1 MRKALIPLFT
11 VAALG
16 MLGCESTGPNAPAPK
31 TQLEPRSDSSLQMFL
46 SHDPGLQKLIDSSA
60 GYVIFPEVGKGAVGV
75 GGASGLGTVYK
86 HGQAVGSVKL
96 DQVSVGPQIGGETYA
111 ELIIF
116 RDEPALGRLMN
127 NAFEF
132 GAAASATVLKAGA
145 ATDARFDENGTL
157 CYILPKGGLM
167 AGADIHGQKFHYYDA
182 NSNDSNN
189 TGNRNWDKNSTNTDV
204 NSSTNTNNSN
214 SDTTVK
220 KSETTVHN
228 DGTVDSDTTVQRN
241 SK

>member
-1 MRKALIPLFT
+1 MRKALIPLFSI
-11 VAALG
+11 AAIAAV
-16 MLGCESTGPNAPAPK
+16 GCESTGPNAPAPK
-31 TQLEPRSDSSLQMFL
+31 TQLEPRSDNSLQMFL
-46 SHDPGLQKLIDSSA
+46 SHDSGLQKLIDNSA

-75 GGASGLGTVYK
+75 GGASGLGTVYR
-86 HGQAVGSVKL
+86 HGQAIGSVKL

-116 RDEPALGRLMN
+116 RDEPALNRMIN

-132 GAAASATVLKAGA
+132 GAAASATVIKAGVA
-145 ATDARFDENGTL
+145 ADARFDENGTL

-167 AGADIHGQKFHYYDA
+167 AGADIHGQKFHFYDNNGSDA
-182 NSNDSNN
+182 QKGNWNN
-189 TGNRNWDKNSTNTDV
+189 TNSTNTD
-204 NSSTNTNNSN
+204 SSTNTNNSN

-220 KSETTVHN
+220 KSETTVHS
-228 DGTVDSDTTVQRN
+228 DGTVDTDTSVQRN

>member
-1 MRKALIPLFT
+1 MRSALIPLFSI
-11 VAALG
+11 AAITAV
-16 MLGCESTGPNAPAPK
+16 GCESTGPNAPAPK

-60 GYVIFPEVGKGAVGV
+60 GYVIFPEVGKAAVAV

-96 DQVSVGPQIGGETYA
+96 QQLSVGPQIGGETYA

-132 GAAASATVLKAGA
+132 GAAASATILKAGA

-167 AGADIHGQKFHYYDA
+167 AGADIHGQKFHFYPA
-182 NSNDSNN
+182 NTNPNDMNNNDWNN
-189 TGNRNWDKNSTNTDV
+189 TNS
-204 NSSTNTNNSN
+204 SSTNTNSSTNNSN
-214 SDTTVK
+214 GDTTVK

-241 SK
+241 SH